1 MVISSEILMAEE
13 EEDYRKNVREILR
26 RKDEQIER
34 ARQAR
39 LSGSAF
45 NRKLI
50 EQQVNQGLEESGIQ
64 PTEKGEYSG
73 SPKQM
78 ETYKKLEEFDK
89 NFAEYVAENYGSY
102 ENYLKTK
109 KIMDLNS
116 VYDPN
121 MHYIVDVRIKTAD
134 ASYVTDHISPDE
146 VIMEALS
153 GVVTVVFM
161 KVDASVRR
169 LTGTLSGKIVPNNQ
183 KEVRKFSFRP
193 MRGDRILM
201 WDIHESAWKS
211 FYMER
216 VIRFIRDDTIGL
228 E

>member
-1 MVISSEILMAEE
+1 MAEE
-13 EEDYRKNVREILR
+13 EDYKANLKEIYR
-26 RKDEQIER
+26 RKDEAIQR
-34 ARQAR
+34 AKEAR
-39 LSGSAF
+39 LRGSDS
-45 NRKLI
+45 NRKML
-50 EQQVNQGLEESGIQ
+50 EQQVDKGLEESGIQ
-64 PTEKGEYSG
+64 RTAAGEYSG
-73 SPKQM
+73 SLQQM

-109 KIMDLNS
+109 KIMDLNTI
-116 VYDPN
+116 YDPN
-121 MHYIVDVRIKTAD
+121 IHYIIDVRIKTAEK
-134 ASYVTDHISPDE
+134 SFVTDHISSDE

-161 KVDASVRR
+161 KVDGSVRR
-169 LTGTLSGKIVPNNQ
+169 LTGTLAGKIVPPSQ
-183 KEVRKFSFRP
+183 KETRRFAFRP
-193 MRGDRILM
+193 MKGDRILM
-201 WDIHESAWKS
+201 WDLNESAWKS